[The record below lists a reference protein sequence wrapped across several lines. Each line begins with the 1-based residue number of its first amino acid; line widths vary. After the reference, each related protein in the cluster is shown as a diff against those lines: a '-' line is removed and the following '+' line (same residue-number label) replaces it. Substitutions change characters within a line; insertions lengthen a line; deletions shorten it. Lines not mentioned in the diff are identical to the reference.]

1 MSLGPLMIDLRSTS
15 IDDEERRWL
24 ASPVVC
30 GVILFTRNFESREQ
44 LQRLVASIHEV
55 RDPPLLVAVDQEG
68 GRVQRFVDPFTRLP
82 ALRSLGHLYDVD
94 VGQALKS
101 ARALGWLMAAELLAF
116 DIDLSFAPVVD
127 LDRGLAEVI
136 GDRAFHSSATA
147 VCQLASAFSAGA
159 HDAGMA
165 ITAKHFPTH
174 AGVISDS
181 HTESAV
187 DAREFNDLWDDLQPY
202 RHLISGR
209 LDAIMVAHVSFPD
222 VDPLPASFSPWWLTE
237 QLRGQLD
244 FGGAIISDDISM
256 IAAEAAG
263 SYAERAQAA
272 LAAGCDMVLLCNAAD
287 EIPAVLEALDGYSS
301 PPSQLHL
308 MRLHGKSKKDWD
320 TLLESSEW
328 IEAQELVQS
337 LSARPEIKLEG

>member
-1 MSLGPLMIDLRSTS
+1 MSLGPLMIDLRGTS
-15 IDDEERRWL
+15 IDDEELHWL
-24 ASPVVC
+24 ASPAVC
-30 GVILFTRNFESREQ
+30 GVILFSRNYESGEQ
-44 LQRLVASIHEV
+44 LERLVTSIHDV

-68 GRVQRFVDPFTRLP
+68 GRVQRFVEPFTRLP
-82 ALRSLGHLYDVD
+82 PLRTLGHLYDVD
-94 VGQALKS
+94 VGRALTS
-101 ARALGWLMAAELLAF
+101 ARAFGWLMAAELLAF
-116 DIDLSFAPVVD
+116 GVDLSFAPVVD

-147 VCQLASAFSAGA
+147 VCQLASAFAAGA
-159 HDAGMA
+159 HEAGMA
-165 ITAKHFPTH
+165 IAAKHFPTH

-187 DAREFNDLWDDLQPY
+187 DTRNFNDLWDDLQPY
-202 RHLISGR
+202 RHLINGR

-222 VDPLPASFSPWWLTE
+222 VDPIPASFSPWWLTE

-256 IAAEAAG
+256 IAAETVG

-272 LAAGCDMVLLCNAAD
+272 LSAGCDLVLLCNAPD
-287 EIPAVLEALDGYSS
+287 EIPAVLDALDGYSS
-301 PPSQLHL
+301 PVSQLHL
-308 MRLHGKSKKDWD
+308 MRLHGRGMQGWE
-320 TLLESSEW
+320 TLRASSEW
-328 IEAQELVQS
+328 AEAQKLVQS